1 MIKKVFIVDDD
12 EISIFILESF
22 LMTEG
27 FAEEFVGF
35 LDAEEAL
42 QVLLDAADEDLPEI
56 IFLDLNMPVL
66 SGWDFLDALQPYEDK
81 LLGKCNIYILT
92 SSVDPAEIKR
102 AQDYKLVVDYLHK
115 PLNEAAIEKIVKQ
128 NARLKN
134 S

>member
-1 MIKKVFIVDDD
+1 MIRKVFIVDDD

-81 LLGKCNIYILT
+81 LLGKCSIYILT

-102 AQDYKLVVDYLHK
+102 ARDYKLVVDYLHK
-115 PLNEAAIEKIVKQ
+115 PLTEEAIEKIVKQ

-134 S
+134 I